1 MFPLNVVNLDFPL
14 NFSIFDKI
22 VCNSKNA
29 KVITLIGG
37 GPGQMSPQLQ
47 IKQVLTSWR
56 IIMKVRDYIEG
67 IDI

>member
-1 MFPLNVVNLDFPL
+1 M
-14 NFSIFDKI
+14 KI
-22 VCNSKNA
+22 VCSKNA

-56 IIMKVRDYIEG
+56 IIMKVWDYIEG